1 MEGKTV
7 MIKLFSH
14 YASEMKLV
22 PVNLKEG
29 KVEAPF
35 DAETKFAPS
44 SNGGYD
50 IFVNSSDFKW
60 YQNAARTISSL
71 GCFSIRLTSEK
82 KLTENE
88 FYWFVT
94 ALYDGIHDINVEYDL
109 DSEVLAKVEAT
120 ANLVSKFRALA
131 DTDSKISTPVSVVSK
146 VFDLIES
153 TASECGA
160 KASLNLIKRGDKEF
174 ENCVGLKTVGLAS
187 DEAPCLG
194 IIDVIPSGLNENA
207 PLDVAMVGKGI
218 TFDTGGYSLKPEKF
232 METMRTDKTAVIYL
246 SGALCLAFKLGL
258 KKRCR
263 LYLCCSE
270 NMVSGRGMLPGDI
283 IKYPNDISVEINN
296 TDAEG
301 RLVLADGLLKASADN
316 PTFILDMATLTGAAK
331 VAVGRDMFS
340 VLTREECIDSGLK
353 SALDDCGEMYWQLP
367 LAPYHRRFLSS
378 RRATVTNSGHGEGAP
393 GSSVAASFLEQFVKK
408 DIPWVH
414 IDLSSAYLPDG
425 SPFLAAG
432 PTGSTILGLATFLA
446 AR

>member
-246 SGALCLAFKLGL
+246 SGALCLALKLGL

-301 RLVLADGLLKASADN
+301 RLVLADGLLKASADD
-316 PTFILDMATLTGAAK
+316 PAFILDMATLTGAAK

-340 VLTREECIDSGLK
+340 VLTREECLDSGLK
-353 SALDDCGEMYWQLP
+353 SALDDCDEMYWQLP
-367 LAPYHRRFLSS
+367 LASYHRRFLSS

>member
-7 MIKLFSH
+7 MIKLFPH

-22 PVNLKEG
+22 SVNLREG
-29 KVEAPF
+29 KAEAPI
-35 DAETKFAPS
+35 DAETRFAPS
-44 SNGGYD
+44 ANGGYD

-60 YQNAARTISSL
+60 YQNAARTVASL
-71 GCFSIRLTSEK
+71 GCYSIRLTSEK

-88 FYWFVT
+88 LYWFVT
-94 ALYDGIHDINVEYDL
+94 ALYDGIHDINIEYDL
-109 DSEVLAKVEAT
+109 DSEALSKIEST
-120 ANLVSKFRALA
+120 ANLVSEFRALA
-131 DTDSKISTPVSVVSK
+131 DTDSKISTPVSVVNS
-146 VFDLIES
+146 VFELIEK

-160 KASLNLIKRGDKEF
+160 KASLNLIKRGDKDF
-174 ENCVGLKTVGLAS
+174 ESCVGLKSVGLAS

-194 IIDVIPSGLNENA
+194 IIDVIPSGLDENSA
-207 PLDVAMVGKGI
+207 LDVAMVGKGI

-246 SGALCLAFKLGL
+246 SGALCLALKLGL

-316 PTFILDMATLTGAAK
+316 PAFIIDMATLTGAAK

-340 VLTREECIDSGLK
+340 VLTREQSLDSGLK
-353 SALDDCGEMYWQLP
+353 SAFDNCDEMYWQLP

>member
-1 MEGKTV
+1 
-7 MIKLFSH
+7 MIKLFPH
-14 YASEMKLV
+14 YASEMKLIS
-22 PVNLKEG
+22 VNLKEG

-44 SNGGYD
+44 ANGGYD

-187 DEAPCLG
+187 DEASCLG

-246 SGALCLAFKLGL
+246 SGALCLALKLGL

-316 PTFILDMATLTGAAK
+316 PAFIIDMATLTGAAK

-340 VLTREECIDSGLK
+340 VLTREQSLDSGLK
-353 SALDDCGEMYWQLP
+353 SAFDNCDEMYWQLP

>member
-1 MEGKTV
+1 MLLV
-7 MIKLFSH
+7 MLLTAMTAWAQEPTI
-14 YASEMKLV
+14 YA
-22 PVNLKEG
+22 G
-29 KVEAPF
+29 FIAD
-35 DAETKFAPS
+35 DAS
-44 SNGGYD
+44 GGYGNEGYD
-50 IFVNSSDFKW
+50 RLVDGKFTSDNWTKW
-60 YQNAARTISSL
+60 
-71 GCFSIRLTSEK
+71 G
-82 KLTENE
+82 
-88 FYWFVT
+88 
-94 ALYDGIHDINVEYDL
+94 
-109 DSEVLAKVEAT
+109 
-120 ANLVSKFRALA
+120 
-131 DTDSKISTPVSVVSK
+131 TDSKSTPHDEKGSYYWIDFHANEAIGVAKYILTTGNDNTAWHNRNPKSWVLKGKLKQDDEWTTIATVK
-146 VFDLIES
+146 GDNTMQDKDFES
-153 TASECGA
+153 
-160 KASLNLIKRGDKEF
+160 
-174 ENCVGLKTVGLAS
+174 CVGLKSVGLAS

-194 IIDVIPSGLNENA
+194 IIDVIPSGLDENSA
-207 PLDVAMVGKGI
+207 LDVAMVGKGI

-246 SGALCLAFKLGL
+246 SGALCLALKLGL

-301 RLVLADGLLKASADN
+301 RLVLADGLLKASGDN
-316 PTFILDMATLTGAAK
+316 PAFILDMATLTGAAK

-340 VLTREECIDSGLK
+340 VLTRETSLYSALK
-353 SALDDCGEMYWQLP
+353 SAFDGCGEMYWQLP

>member
-1 MEGKTV
+1 
-7 MIKLFSH
+7 MIKLFPN

-22 PVNLKEG
+22 SINLKEG
-29 KVEAPF
+29 KADSPF
-35 DAETKFAPS
+35 DAETRFVPS

-50 IFVNSSDFKW
+50 VFVNTSDFKW
-60 YQNAARTISSL
+60 YQNAARTIASL
-71 GCFSIRLTSEK
+71 GCFSIRLTSDV
-82 KLTENE
+82 KLSPNE

-94 ALYDGIHDINVEYDL
+94 ALYDGIHDISIEYDL
-109 DSEVLAKVEAT
+109 AAEELSKVESM
-120 ANLVSKFRALA
+120 ANLVSKFRAIA
-131 DTDSKISTPVSVVSK
+131 DTDSKISTPTSVVK
-146 VFDLIES
+146 ALFEEIES
-153 TASECGA
+153 AASECGA
-160 KASLNLIKRGDKEF
+160 KASLTLIKRGDKDF
-174 ENCVGLKTVGLAS
+174 ESCTGLKAVGLAS
-187 DEAPCLG
+187 DEDPCMG
-194 IIDVIPSGLNENA
+194 IIDVIPSNLDEKA

-246 SGALCLAFKLGL
+246 SGALCLALKLGL
-258 KKRCR
+258 KRRCR

-270 NMVSGRGMLPGDI
+270 NMVYGRGMLPGDI

-301 RLVLADGLLKASADN
+301 RLVLADGLLKASNDN
-316 PTFILDMATLTGAAK
+316 PAFILDMATLTGAAK

-340 VLTREECIDSGLK
+340 VLTREATLDEKLK
-353 SALDDCGEMYWQLP
+353 SSFDECGEMYWQLP

-378 RRATVTNSGHGEGAP
+378 RRAAVTNSGHGEGAP

-432 PTGSTILGLATFLA
+432 PSGSTILGLATWLCT
-446 AR
+446 R

>member
-1 MEGKTV
+1 VEGKTV
-7 MIKLFSH
+7 MIKLFPH

-22 PVNLKEG
+22 SVNLREG
-29 KVEAPF
+29 KAEAPI
-35 DAETKFAPS
+35 DAETRFAPS
-44 SNGGYD
+44 ANGGYD

-60 YQNAARTISSL
+60 YQNAARTVASL
-71 GCFSIRLTSEK
+71 GCYSIRLTSEK

-88 FYWFVT
+88 LYWFVT
-94 ALYDGIHDINVEYDL
+94 ALYDGIHDINIEYDL
-109 DSEVLAKVEAT
+109 DSEALSKIEST
-120 ANLVSKFRALA
+120 ANLISEFRALA
-131 DTDSKISTPVSVVSK
+131 DTDSKISTPVSVVNS
-146 VFDLIES
+146 VFELIEK

-160 KASLNLIKRGDKEF
+160 KASLNLIKRGDKDF
-174 ENCVGLKTVGLAS
+174 ESCVGLKTVGLAS

-194 IIDVIPSGLNENA
+194 IIDVIPSGLDENSA
-207 PLDVAMVGKGI
+207 LDVAMVGKGI

-246 SGALCLAFKLGL
+246 SGALCLALKLGL

-316 PTFILDMATLTGAAK
+316 PAFILDMATLTGAAK

-340 VLTREECIDSGLK
+340 VLTREESLDSGLK

-432 PTGSTILGLATFLA
+432 PTGSTILGVASWLA

>member
-1 MEGKTV
+1 
-7 MIKLFSH
+7 
-14 YASEMKLV
+14 
-22 PVNLKEG
+22 
-29 KVEAPF
+29 
-35 DAETKFAPS
+35 
-44 SNGGYD
+44 
-50 IFVNSSDFKW
+50 
-60 YQNAARTISSL
+60 
-71 GCFSIRLTSEK
+71 
-82 KLTENE
+82 
-88 FYWFVT
+88 
-94 ALYDGIHDINVEYDL
+94 
-109 DSEVLAKVEAT
+109 
-120 ANLVSKFRALA
+120 
-131 DTDSKISTPVSVVSK
+131 
-146 VFDLIES
+146 
-153 TASECGA
+153 
-160 KASLNLIKRGDKEF
+160 
-174 ENCVGLKTVGLAS
+174 
-187 DEAPCLG
+187 
-194 IIDVIPSGLNENA
+194 
-207 PLDVAMVGKGI
+207 
-218 TFDTGGYSLKPEKF
+218 

-246 SGALCLAFKLGL
+246 SGALCLALKLGL

-316 PTFILDMATLTGAAK
+316 PAFIIDMATLTGAAK

-340 VLTREECIDSGLK
+340 VLTREQSLDSGLK
-353 SALDDCGEMYWQLP
+353 SAFDNCDEMYWQLP

>member
-1 MEGKTV
+1 
-7 MIKLFSH
+7 MIKLFPH

-22 PVNLKEG
+22 SVNLKEG

-44 SNGGYD
+44 ANGGYD

-60 YQNAARTISSL
+60 FQNAARTLASL
-71 GCFSIRLTSEK
+71 GCYSIRLTSEK

-94 ALYDGIHDINVEYDL
+94 ALYDGIHDINIEYDL
-109 DSEVLAKVEAT
+109 DSEALSKIEST
-120 ANLVSKFRALA
+120 ANLVSEFRALA
-131 DTDSKISTPVSVVSK
+131 DTDSKISTPVSVVNS
-146 VFDLIES
+146 VFELIEK

-160 KASLNLIKRGDKEF
+160 KASLNLIKRGDKDF
-174 ENCVGLKTVGLAS
+174 ESCVGLKTVGLAS
-187 DEAPCLG
+187 DEPPCLG
-194 IIDVIPSGLNENA
+194 IIDVIPSGLDENSA
-207 PLDVAMVGKGI
+207 LDVAMVGKGI

-246 SGALCLAFKLGL
+246 SGALCLALKLGL

-301 RLVLADGLLKASADN
+301 RLVLADGLLKASLDN
-316 PTFILDMATLTGAAK
+316 PAFILDMATLTGAAK

-340 VLTREECIDSGLK
+340 VLTRESALDPSLK
-353 SALDDCGEMYWQLP
+353 SALDGCGEMYWQLP

>member
-1 MEGKTV
+1 
-7 MIKLFSH
+7 MIKLFPH

-22 PVNLKEG
+22 SINLKDG
-29 KVEAPF
+29 KAEAPF
-35 DAETKFAPS
+35 DAEAKFAPAA
-44 SNGGYD
+44 NGGYD

-60 YQNAARTISSL
+60 YQSAARTVASL
-71 GCFSIRLTSEK
+71 GCYALRLSSEI
-82 KLTENE
+82 KLGADE

-94 ALYDGIHDINVEYDL
+94 ALYDGVHDISVEYDL
-109 DSEVLAKVEAT
+109 PAQDLAKVEAT
-120 ANLVSKFRALA
+120 VNLVAKFRALA
-131 DTDSKISTPVSVVSK
+131 DTDSKISTPTSVVK
-146 VFDLIES
+146 KLFEEIES
-153 TASECGA
+153 AASECGA
-160 KASLNLIKRGDKEF
+160 RASLNLIRRGDKDF
-174 ENCVGLKTVGLAS
+174 ESCVGLKAVGLAS
-187 DEAPCLG
+187 DEDPCLG
-194 IIDVIPSGLNENA
+194 IIDVIPSGLDENSD
-207 PLDVAMVGKGI
+207 LDVALVGKGI

-232 METMRTDKTAVIYL
+232 METMRTDKTAIIYL
-246 SGALCLAFKLGL
+246 CGAVCLALKLGL

-283 IKYPNDISVEINN
+283 IRYPNDISVEINN

-316 PTFILDMATLTGAAK
+316 PAFILDMATLTGAAK

-340 VLTREECIDSGLK
+340 VLTREAELDSALK
-353 SALDDCGEMYWQLP
+353 SAFDKSGEMYWQLP

-408 DIPWVH
+408 DTPWVH

-432 PTGSTILGLATFLA
+432 PSGSTILGIATWLS

>member
-1 MEGKTV
+1 
-7 MIKLFSH
+7 MIKLFPH

-22 PVNLKEG
+22 SVNLREG
-29 KVEAPF
+29 KAEAPI
-35 DAETKFAPS
+35 DAETRFAPS
-44 SNGGYD
+44 ANGGYD

-60 YQNAARTISSL
+60 YQNAARTVASL
-71 GCFSIRLTSEK
+71 GCYSIRLSSEK

-94 ALYDGIHDINVEYDL
+94 ALYDGIHDINIEYDL
-109 DSEVLAKVEAT
+109 DSEALSKIEST
-120 ANLVSKFRALA
+120 ANLISEFRALA
-131 DTDSKISTPVSVVSK
+131 DTDSKISTPVSVVNS
-146 VFDLIES
+146 VFELIEK

-160 KASLNLIKRGDKEF
+160 KASLNLIKRGDKDF
-174 ENCVGLKTVGLAS
+174 ESCVGLKSVGLAS

-194 IIDVIPSGLNENA
+194 IIDVIPSGLDENSA
-207 PLDVAMVGKGI
+207 LDVAMVGKGI

-246 SGALCLAFKLGL
+246 SGALCLALKLGL

-316 PTFILDMATLTGAAK
+316 PAFIIDMATLTGAAK

-340 VLTREECIDSGLK
+340 VLTREQSLDSGLK
-353 SALDDCGEMYWQLP
+353 SAFDNCDEMYWQLP

>member
-1 MEGKTV
+1 
-7 MIKLFSH
+7 MIKLFPH

-22 PVNLKEG
+22 SVNLREG

-44 SNGGYD
+44 ANGGYD

-60 YQNAARTISSL
+60 FQNAARTVASL
-71 GCFSIRLTSEK
+71 GCYSIRLTSEK

-94 ALYDGIHDINVEYDL
+94 ALYDGIHDINIEYDL
-109 DSEVLAKVEAT
+109 DSEALAKIEST
-120 ANLVSKFRALA
+120 ANLVSEFRALA
-131 DTDSKISTPVSVVSK
+131 DTDSKISTPVSVVNR
-146 VFDLIES
+146 VFELIEK
-153 TASECGA
+153 TASECDA
-160 KASLNLIKRGDKEF
+160 KASLNLIKRGDKDF
-174 ENCVGLKTVGLAS
+174 ESCVGLKSVGLAS

-246 SGALCLAFKLGL
+246 SGALCLALKLGL

-316 PTFILDMATLTGAAK
+316 PAFIIDMATLTGAAK

-340 VLTREECIDSGLK
+340 VLTREQSLDSGLK
-353 SALDDCGEMYWQLP
+353 SAFDNCDEMYWQLP